1 MSAPH
6 ILLLEDEGALARAL
20 DRRLR
25 RDGYTVAVCETLA
38 NAKLAARRRRPDLA
52 VLDLRLPDG
61 YGLDFLEWLRAEVAD
76 IPAIVM
82 TAFGELDDAIAAM
95 RLGAVDFLK
104 KPLDLDALH
113 RIAADALAH
122 ETPATRAA
130 DTSRGATLTENN
142 ALIGDSAAMRT
153 VAAQLDRIAALATS
167 DAPPN
172 VLITG
177 ETGTGKDRIARLL
190 HGRSARAE
198 AEFVQVDCAA
208 LPRDLIEAE
217 LFGHEKGAFT
227 NAHRARRG
235 LLAAAGRGTAF
246 LNEIGELPMG
256 LQAKLLTALESR
268 TVREI
273 GSDTERGI
281 AAWFVAAT
289 NSDLTAMMQDGEFRQ
304 DLYYRLNV
312 LTLRLPPLRE
322 RGDDVIALAEHFVA
336 LTAARHDRVAP
347 RIAPATRQA
356 LRDHD
361 WPGNVRELRHVSER
375 AVLMHA
381 DDVIE
386 PGHLQLPAVRKTTQ
400 ILDDTRRSKPS
411 SDTGATLADN
421 ERELIEHTLAD
432 TRYNVSEAARRL
444 GLSRGALRY
453 RLEKYGLNGE

>member
-61 YGLDFLEWLRAEVAD
+61 YGLDFLEWLRREVAD

-82 TAFGELDDAIAAM
+82 TAYGELDDAIAAM

-113 RIAADALAH
+113 RIAADALAR

-130 DTSRGATLTENN
+130 NQGDGQSVRQDN
-142 ALIGDSAAMRT
+142 ALIGDSAAMRA
-153 VAAQLDRIAALATS
+153 VAAQLDRIAQLAAS

-177 ETGTGKDRIARLL
+177 ETGTGKDRIARVL
-190 HGRSARAE
+190 HGRSARAD

-273 GSDTERGI
+273 GSDTERAI
-281 AAWFVAAT
+281 DAWFVAAT
-289 NSDLTAMMQDGEFRQ
+289 NRDLAEMMQDGDFRQ

-312 LTLRLPPLRE
+312 LTLHLPPLRE

-336 LTAARHDRVAP
+336 RTAARHDRPAP
-347 RIAPATRQA
+347 HITGDTRDA
-356 LRDHD
+356 LLGHD
-361 WPGNVRELRHVSER
+361 WPGNVRELRHVIER
-375 AVLMHA
+375 AVLVHA
-381 DDVIE
+381 DDVLE
-386 PGHLQLPAVRKTTQ
+386 AGHLQLPAPRVAH
-400 ILDDTRRSKPS
+400 DPDAGDSMPAS
-411 SDTGATLADN
+411 ASAPGGTLAEN
-421 ERELIEHTLAD
+421 ERELIERTLGE
-432 TRYNVSEAARRL
+432 TRQNISEAARRL

-453 RLEKYGLNGE
+453 RLEKYGLEGG